1 MQRRIV
7 LAMALSTS
15 LATATAGPPA
25 TIYRCKTDTGVTF
38 ADRPCGT
45 DSQPYDVDL
54 SAVTVVET
62 VAPKAASASHAAA
75 TKPRDRPRQSPAPA
89 SNTAACRH
97 MDESLRKILATMR
110 SGYSASQGEKLRQR
124 KRDLEARRRQL
135 KC

>member
-1 MQRRIV
+1 MV
-7 LAMALSTS
+7 LALALSIP
-15 LATATAGPPA
+15 LATAIARPPA
-25 TIYRCKTDTGVTF
+25 TIYRCKTDTGLTF

-45 DSQPYDVDL
+45 DSQPYEVDL
-54 SAVTVVET
+54 GAVSVVET
-62 VAPKAASASHAAA
+62 VAPKATPAFRAPVPQS
-75 TKPRDRPRQSPAPA
+75 RDRPRESPAPA
-89 SNTAACRH
+89 PNTAACRH